1 MKFRR
6 LSLIAML
13 LAATAAT
20 SAMPSSSSWDE
31 EDDDIYY
38 NASKD
43 KSSATQKQTK
53 QAAGNSGYY
62 YTPNTIVNYPDPA
75 GYVPQGSGL
84 DMDVD
89 AYNRRG
95 QFLVA
100 DSVPADSLDALLD
113 SYAYTRRIEKFS
125 NPDIVNGSGNQ
136 ALIDSYY
143 SQPATDIN
151 VYVVNASPWATW
163 PYSSWYSP
171 WYNWYGPSWS
181 WSWNMGWY
189 DPWYSWSW
197 GWGPGYWPGT
207 PPVGDLHGV
216 RHGVPDGILHPA
228 PDIGP
233 ETRPAAHARTIQQV
247 APPPSDAAPEPSV
260 PEPALP
266 DPATWETTATTVPF
280 RPPIPTL
287 DRHRPAPRAPTDLTS
302 TVAAIIPHQLQLHRA
317 THRGVT
323 PPRAETPAH
332 TAAPAAAQPAA
343 PAAECAPAVAAVEH
357 AAEGNNKKSKRSTI

>member
-143 SQPATDIN
+143 SDRKS
-151 VYVVNASPWATW
+151 VV
-163 PYSSWYSP
+163 
-171 WYNWYGPSWS
+171 
-181 WSWNMGWY
+181 
-189 DPWYSWSW
+189 
-197 GWGPGYWPGT
+197 
-207 PPVGDLHGV
+207 
-216 RHGVPDGILHPA
+216 
-228 PDIGP
+228 
-233 ETRPAAHARTIQQV
+233 
-247 APPPSDAAPEPSV
+247 
-260 PEPALP
+260 
-266 DPATWETTATTVPF
+266 
-280 RPPIPTL
+280 
-287 DRHRPAPRAPTDLTS
+287 
-302 TVAAIIPHQLQLHRA
+302 
-317 THRGVT
+317 
-323 PPRAETPAH
+323 
-332 TAAPAAAQPAA
+332 
-343 PAAECAPAVAAVEH
+343 
-357 AAEGNNKKSKRSTI
+357 

>member
-95 QFLVA
+95 QLPCGRQRTCRFARRSSRQLCLYAPHRKILEPRHRKRFGQSSSHRLLLFTAGYRHQCLCSQCLALGNLALFVMVQPLVQA
-100 DSVPADSLDALLD
+100 GTAPRGHGAGIWGGMTPGIRGAGDGD
-113 SYAYTRRIEKFS
+113 
-125 NPDIVNGSGNQ
+125 PDI
-136 ALIDSYY
+136 
-143 SQPATDIN
+143 
-151 VYVVNASPWATW
+151 
-163 PYSSWYSP
+163 
-171 WYNWYGPSWS
+171 GPV
-181 WSWNMGWY
+181 
-189 DPWYSWSW
+189 
-197 GWGPGYWPGT
+197 T

-266 DPATWETTATTVPF
+266 DPATWATTAITVPF
-280 RPPIPTL
+280 RQPIPTL
-287 DRHRPAPRAPTDLTS
+287 DRHRPAPRAPT
-302 TVAAIIPHQLQLHRA
+302 A
-317 THRGVT
+317 
-323 PPRAETPAH
+323 
-332 TAAPAAAQPAA
+332 
-343 PAAECAPAVAAVEH
+343 
-357 AAEGNNKKSKRSTI
+357 

>member
-1 MKFRR
+1 M
-6 LSLIAML
+6 
-13 LAATAAT
+13 
-20 SAMPSSSSWDE
+20 
-31 EDDDIYY
+31 
-38 NASKD
+38 
-43 KSSATQKQTK
+43 SATQKQTK

-197 GWGPGYWPGT
+197 GWGPGYWPGYA
-207 PPVGDLHGV
+207 PGWGPAWGPSWGP
-216 RHGVPDGILHPA
+216 GWHPA
-228 PDIGP
+228 PGPGHWAGNSTGGSRPHNPAGGSSTIGRRP
-233 ETRPAAHARTIQQV
+233 GAISAGASVARPGNMGNNRYNGTVSPAYPNSRPASTGTSGSNGLNLNRGRNN
-247 APPPSDAAPEPSV
+247 S
-260 PEPALP
+260 
-266 DPATWETTATTVPF
+266 
-280 RPPIPTL
+280 
-287 DRHRPAPRAPTDLTS
+287 TS
-302 TVAAIIPHQLQLHRA
+302 TS
-317 THRGVT
+317 T
-323 PPRAETPAH
+323 PSRNSSWGNSTPSRN
-332 TAAPAAAQPAA
+332 T
-343 PAAECAPAVAAVEH
+343 
-357 AAEGNNKKSKRSTI
+357 GTYRSTGGSTTRSTGGGMRTGGGGGGTRGRR